1 MGTRHL
7 YWILSGP
14 SFAVCRR
21 SVDEDRLQPG
31 PEQLERDSSLSAAVA
46 AAAVLDRG
54 ECPRIVDTD
63 KRRSLATGLMMP
75 IQKMLTLKSEEK
87 IHLRG
92 NNT

>member
-21 SVDEDRLQPG
+21 SVEDRLRPG
-31 PEQLERDSSLSAAVA
+31 PEQLERDSSLSIVVA
-46 AAAVLDRG
+46 AAAVLDSG
-54 ECPRIVDTD
+54 ECPRMVDTD

-75 IQKMLTLKSEEK
+75 TQKMLTLKCGEK
-87 IHLRG
+87 NI
-92 NNT
+92 

>member
-46 AAAVLDRG
+46 AAAVMDSG
-54 ECPRIVDTD
+54 ECSRIVDTD
-63 KRRSLATGLMMP
+63 KRRSLGLMMMP
-75 IQKMLTLKSEEK
+75 TQKMLTLKSEEK